1 MPIKLSK
8 ETEKVLVA
16 SIKRFAKEEL
26 DLDIGDLKAG
36 FILDFALREVGPTVY
51 NQAIDDAARFM
62 AEKVEDLP
70 GRHEKE
76 FGYWKR

>member
-1 MPIKLSK
+1 VPIKLAK

-26 DLDIGDLKAG
+26 ELDIGELKASL
-36 FILDFALREVGPTVY
+36 ILDFVLREVGPTVY
-51 NQAIDDAARFM
+51 NQAIDDAGRFF
-62 AEKVEDLP
+62 AERVEDLP

-76 FGYWKR
+76 FGYWPR